1 MSRPDEAPWI
11 DTAEYRRRVRTLW
24 QGRDAVLVTGGGSLT
39 PAHLTGAR
47 SVVTVAIPPRDAA
60 RDVGKIEVPDG
71 DIVIL
76 CGGAAATILA
86 TRLARQGRWA
96 VDLGFI
102 GKFM

>member
-1 MSRPDEAPWI
+1 M
-11 DTAEYRRRVRTLW
+11 
-24 QGRDAVLVTGGGSLT
+24 LVTGGGSLT
-39 PAHLTGAR
+39 PAHLAGAR